1 MILKNLWRRRIRSLL
16 TLFGIAIG
24 VAAVVG
30 LNAMALGMGQNY
42 GTAVGVSND
51 LLVSQANAIDIAFS
65 SLDEELGQRLQAVP
79 GVRSVEPGVY
89 GWIATEDVPYF
100 LIYGYEPD
108 ATAMKHYRVVEG
120 KPVTGPKQIILGRRA
135 ADDMRKGVGDNLH
148 IYGRPYQ
155 VVGIYETGQG
165 MEESGGVVTLEN
177 AQEITQKSSKVSLFQ
192 LGLQRGTDIDAVKAR
207 IATIDKNLVTSTSS
221 DQEAN
226 QQWTGMMQ
234 GFAWGVSAIAILIGG
249 LGMMNAMVMSVLER
263 TREIGTLRAV
273 GWSRRRVVG
282 MILGEALLLSV
293 LGGLLGI
300 GLGVLFTEGAARL
313 PGIGAMLTS
322 VYKPSIFI
330 QGMLTA
336 VLLGLVGGLY
346 PAWTAAG
353 LQPVEALRY
362 EGGGSGDGRSGAAG
376 WMGRWGGQSFRNLW
390 RRRTRTFI
398 SATGIGIGVASLVM
412 LGGMMDGMMDE
423 LNSLAGSSG
432 VGNLTIMQRDVAD
445 MSLSSVDERLVSLIE
460 AMPQVK
466 SVSPMVLG
474 FVMTPELPLFIVAG
488 IDPNSAAMSYYKVVE
503 GRRIQRPN
511 EMLLGALAARTYKL
525 GVGDTMQILDN
536 RYKVV
541 GLVETGVAWE
551 DGSGLVA
558 LQESQRLLN
567 RPRSVS
573 FLFVDVK
580 NPADA
585 DAVRAAIE
593 RRFPEARASLS
604 SEFAQNTDDMKT
616 SKAMMN
622 AIGLLALLVGGI
634 VVANTMLM
642 SIYERTR
649 EIGTLRALGWRKQQI
664 LGQIISESLLLCT
677 FAAVLGSLMGVVA
690 MTLLARAPMV
700 GSWISPEWSTGLFVQ
715 ALVLTLLVG
724 LIAGAYP
731 AWRASRLQPVE
742 ALRYE

>member
-65 SLDEELGQRLQAVP
+65 SLDAELGQRLQAVP
-79 GVRSVEPGVY
+79 GVRAVEPGVY
-89 GWIATEDVPYF
+89 GWIATDDVPYF
-100 LIYGYEPD
+100 LIYGYEPE
-108 ATAMKHYRVVEG
+108 ATAMHHYRVVEG

-135 ADDMRKGVGDNLH
+135 ADDMRKGIGDNLH

-165 MEESGGVVTLEN
+165 MEESGGVVTLGN
-177 AQEITQKSSKVSLFQ
+177 AQEITQKSGKVSLFQ

-207 IATIDKNLVTSTSS
+207 IATIDKNLVASTSS

-263 TREIGTLRAV
+263 TREIGTLRAI
-273 GWSRRRVVG
+273 GWTRRRVVG
-282 MILGEALLLSV
+282 MILGEALVLSV
-293 LGGLLGI
+293 LGGLVGI
-300 GLGVLFTEGAARL
+300 GLGVLFTVGAGRL
-313 PGIGAMLTS
+313 PGIGAMLTG
-322 VYKPSIFI
+322 VYRPSIFI
-330 QGMLTA
+330 QGMATA
-336 VLLGLVGGLY
+336 LLLGLVGGLY

-362 EGGGSGDGRSGAAG
+362 EGGGSGEGDRSAGRL
-376 WMGRWGGQSFRNLW
+376 GRWGGQSFRNLW
-390 RRRTRTFI
+390 RRRTRTLI

-412 LGGMMDGMMDE
+412 LGGMMDGMMNE

-432 VGNLTIMQRDVAD
+432 VGNLTVMQRDVAD
-445 MSLSSVDERLVSLIE
+445 MSLSSVDERLVPLIE

-511 EMLLGALAARTYKL
+511 EILLGALAARTYKL
-525 GVGDTMQILDN
+525 GVGDTMQIYDN
-536 RYKVV
+536 HYKVV
-541 GLVETGVAWE
+541 GLMETGVAWE
-551 DGSGLVA
+551 DGSGLLA
-558 LQESQRLLN
+558 MQESQRLLN

-573 FLFVDVK
+573 FLFVDIR

-616 SKAMMN
+616 SRAMMS

-677 FAAVLGSLMGVVA
+677 FAAVLGSLMGVVI
-690 MTLLARAPMV
+690 MTLLAQAPMV
-700 GSWISPEWSTGLFVQ
+700 ASWISPDWSTGLFVQ
-715 ALVLTLLVG
+715 ALVLTLIVG